1 VARVLVVDDSA
12 VVRRMLGSI
21 LVKGG
26 HQVSF
31 AENGEAGLA
40 SVRAAAPDVILSDL
54 EMPVMDGIAFVRE
67 VRADPA
73 VAGLPI
79 IMLTGTADVEPGQ
92 QVRIDGFATK
102 PPGSAELLELVSQ
115 ALQRAAS

>member
-12 VVRRMLGSI
+12 VVRRMLGFI
-21 LVKGG
+21 LKQGG
-26 HQVSF
+26 HEVSF
-31 AENGEAGLA
+31 AENGEEGLA
-40 SVRAAAPDVILSDL
+40 AVRAAAPDVVLSDL

-73 VAGLPI
+73 VAALPI

-102 PPGSAELLELVSQ
+102 PPRSAEVLELISQ
-115 ALQRAAS
+115 ALARAGT